1 MKLIVGVFT
10 CFFLTACST
19 PLVLKRTGYVWPP
32 APDIAR
38 IEWVGAYTSQHDFP
52 KTVLEEIAEK
62 IGGKQPPIFFAKP
75 WGIATDGEKIY
86 VADTQKGVVLLYD
99 LDARKVIT
107 IGAGT
112 LKTPMG
118 VVVDAKGQIYVSDP
132 SQARIFIFSQDGKL
146 INTLGGEGFAWPV
159 GMALDEA
166 KGQLYIADSKAHQI
180 VALDIETNSIIR
192 SFGASELNYP
202 TDVALDPQGNLVVA
216 DSMNARVQ
224 IFNSEGKL
232 LKSIGQRGD
241 GPCDLQSPK
250 GVAVDQ
256 VTGNIYISDSRND
269 RFTIFSADGS
279 CLSSVGASHSVDF
292 RQAAGG
298 FNVPQDITIDK
309 KGRIYVVDS
318 LNRRFQV
325 FQIVDP
331 EWLQMKNSKAE
342 GRI

>member
-1 MKLIVGVFT
+1 MKSAIIL
-10 CFFLTACST
+10 FLSLFITACST
-19 PLVLKRTGYVWPP
+19 PQTLKRTGYTWPP

-38 IEWVGAYTSQHDFP
+38 IEWVAAYSSQHDFP
-52 KTVLEEIAEK
+52 KSALKEIGEK
-62 IGGKQPPIFFAKP
+62 IGGKQTPLFFAKP
-75 WGIATDGEKIY
+75 WGIATDGEGKVY
-86 VADTQKGVVLLYD
+86 VADAQKGVVLIYD
-99 LDARKVIT
+99 LDARQIIT
-107 IGAGT
+107 VGAGT

-118 VVVDAKGQIYVSDP
+118 VALDAKGTLYISDP
-132 SQARIFIFSQDGKL
+132 SQGRIFIFSQEGKL
-146 INTLGGEGFAWPV
+146 INTLGGEGLIWPV
-159 GMALDEA
+159 GLALNGA
-166 KGQLYIADSKAHQI
+166 GLLYVADSKAHSI
-180 VALDIETNSIIR
+180 VTLDIETNSIIR
-192 SFGASELNYP
+192 TFGTLNYP

-224 IFNSEGKL
+224 IFDPAGKL

-241 GPCDLQSPK
+241 GACDLQSPK
-250 GVAVDQ
+250 GIAIDQ

-269 RFTIFSADGS
+269 RFTIFSADGG
-279 CLSSVGASHSVDF
+279 CLTSVGASHSVDF

-331 EWLQMKNSKAE
+331 EWLQKKITKAE